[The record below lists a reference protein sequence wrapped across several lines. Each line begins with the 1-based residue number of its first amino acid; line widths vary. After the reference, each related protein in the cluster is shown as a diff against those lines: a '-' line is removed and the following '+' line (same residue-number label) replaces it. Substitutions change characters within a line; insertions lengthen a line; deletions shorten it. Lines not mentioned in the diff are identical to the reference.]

1 MAYRHYET
9 EGLVVGHRNLGEANR
24 LYQILTADFGLIN
37 VLAQG
42 VRRDR
47 SKLRYHLQNFSF
59 AHLVLVRGRE
69 FWRLVGASE
78 LESLKSLSKE
88 TAVFLR
94 KLALVLQR
102 LVQGEDPHSF
112 IYQDLKQASLLL
124 IESDQ
129 QSAQKLANLEIFI
142 LARFLTQLGYLAPS
156 AETRDLLASSSFS
169 WLEIGQMENFRT
181 ALIKQINQAL
191 VMTQL

>member
-1 MAYRHYET
+1 M
-9 EGLVVGHRNLGEANR
+9 VGHRNLGEANR

-59 AHLVLVRGRE
+59 AHLGLVRGRE

-78 LESLKSLSKE
+78 LESLKSLPKE
-88 TAVFLR
+88 TIVFLR

-112 IYQDLKQASLLL
+112 IFQDLKQASLLL
-124 IESDQ
+124 AEPDPKSTQ
-129 QSAQKLANLEIFI
+129 RLANLEIFI
-142 LARFLTQLGYLAPS
+142 LARFLVQLGYFAPS
-156 AETRDLLASSSFS
+156 VETRDLLASSNFS
-169 WLEIGQMENFRT
+169 WSEIEQLENSRST
-181 ALIKQINQAL
+181 LIKQINQAL